1 MMVASLFG
9 ACSRANKSSG
19 AGPPGGEA
27 NTAATSNVPFA
38 PGADLAF
45 FYTAGVQGAAAPP
58 AAPPNAPGGL
68 ARRATLVDQAR
79 LDAKAVVE
87 VDAGDFL
94 PAADDPAFAPPA
106 AFERRARLILDAY
119 QRMDVDA
126 VTLGERELGVDSA
139 TLRKWLTDTKLP
151 VVLANVSGSD
161 GKPLFAATRVF
172 QAAGHTIG
180 VFGVV
185 ELGPDAAALAQRMKF
200 TVGDPVAAAQA
211 AVRDL
216 RAAGVELVV
225 GLVHATG
232 GADRARAIA
241 AAAPGI
247 DLLVPAHAEPTVAGG
262 AVAHDPRPP
271 LVLVAGAGGTRIGRI
286 DLRPAPSEPLHFR
299 FDDRLQILFP
309 TVRNQFAVQLLIT
322 AETTPVLGLT
332 IPTPDKKHPDAK
344 PQREV
349 FEVWSYASTRACAMC
364 HPAQAQQWNL
374 TDHAHAM
381 ATLQKKGR
389 ERDPA
394 CVGCHSFA
402 FMQPGGTANMNTL
415 AYNFGDVGC
424 EACHGPSA
432 AHVRSM
438 KKKEGTSV
446 HVDPLVCLGCH
457 TPDQS
462 QGPFDFAVA
471 LKDVLGPGH
480 GSPSQPGGAIGK

>member
-1 MMVASLFG
+1 MFGVALFG
-9 ACSRANKSSG
+9 ACSRANKSGG
-19 AGPPGGEA
+19 AGPSPRGV
-27 NTAATSNVPFA
+27 NAAASSNAPFA

-45 FYTAGVQGAAAPP
+45 FYTAGVRGAVSPP
-58 AAPPNAPGGL
+58 TSPPNAPGGL

-94 PAADDPAFAPPA
+94 PATDDPALATPG

-139 TLRKWLTDTKLP
+139 TLRKWLGDTKLP

-161 GKPLFAATRVF
+161 GKPLFAGTRVF
-172 QAAGHTIG
+172 QAADHKIG

-185 ELGPDAAALAQRMKF
+185 ELGPDGAALAQRMKF

-225 GLVHATG
+225 GLVHAAG

-262 AVAHDPRPP
+262 PVAHDPKPP
-271 LVLVAGAGGTRIGRI
+271 LLLVAGAGGTRIGRI
-286 DLRPAPSEPLHFR
+286 DLRPAPSDPLHFR

-309 TVRNQFAVQLLIT
+309 TVRKQFAVQLLIT
-322 AETTPVLGLT
+322 ADTTPVLGLT
-332 IPTPDKKHPDAK
+332 NPASDKKHPDAK

-374 TDHAHAM
+374 TDHANAM
-381 ATLQKKGR
+381 ATLKKKGR

-432 AHVRSM
+432 AHVRSI
-438 KKKEGTSV
+438 KKKEGTSL
-446 HVDPLVCLGCH
+446 HVDPLICLGCH

-462 QGPFDFAVA
+462 QGPFDYAIA
-471 LKDVLGPGH
+471 LKEVLGPGH
-480 GSPSQPGGAIGK
+480 GPTQPGGSIGR